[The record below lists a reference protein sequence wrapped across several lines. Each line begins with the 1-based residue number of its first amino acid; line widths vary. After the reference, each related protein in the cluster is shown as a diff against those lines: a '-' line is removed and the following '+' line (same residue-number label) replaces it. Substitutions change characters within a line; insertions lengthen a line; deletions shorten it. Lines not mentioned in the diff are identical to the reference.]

1 MDETNKNNQ
10 FPASPQSGWIKTGSP
25 SSDNKQTSSS
35 AALPKVV
42 WILVGGGIIL
52 LLALFTGLLIAK
64 KFTKKPSIYTQYECQ
79 PGQAI
84 SYYCGPCDNNEPGM
98 KKCTKFCRDHTWE
111 EEPSIVKCDPY
122 PHLPNNNG
130 GGNGGGNNGGGNNGG
145 GNGGSNSTD
154 LCCSGTPECI
164 AKKGK
169 SNKGVWRCVRK
180 EGTNCTSGSVCKFF
194 ENQHDPSACSGDE
207 ECAAWEVCQDGH
219 CRSKAG
225 CSRDS
230 DCVKGAKCVNGTCQG
245 IDKGIECYAD
255 SQGVK
260 IINKTGGKIS
270 GNVDWF
276 ASWCNN
282 PKACGYCGG
291 EPNHEY
297 VTLEAG
303 QVWTR
308 GFTNSENKEKGI
320 CDWQT
325 DLKAT
330 LGSYTC
336 QTADTGCD
344 HNCHVPPTSTPTPTP
359 TPTLTP
365 TPTPSPL
372 TSCTQV
378 KILKVNGQPYSSK
391 TTLKPGDV
399 LLLQGNGDTTINKT
413 IDQLYFTIFKKGGTA
428 IVDAGEGTNLEYTI
442 SQNVKHYT
450 ALYQFTVPDYGVY
463 SVSLAVHSPEDG
475 WSCTN

>member
-1 MDETNKNNQ
+1 MLKVMTMDETNKNNQ

-25 SSDNKQTSSS
+25 SSDNKQASSS
-35 AALPKVV
+35 SSLPKVI

-64 KFTKKPSIYTQYECQ
+64 KFTKKPSIYNQSQ
-79 PGQAI
+79 
-84 SYYCGPCDNNEPGM
+84 SSNE
-98 KKCTKFCRDHTWE
+98 D
-111 EEPSIVKCDPY
+111 
-122 PHLPNNNG
+122 
-130 GGNGGGNNGGGNNGG
+130 
-145 GNGGSNSTD
+145 
-154 LCCSGTPECI
+154 CCSGTPECQQRHQDDTNHI
-164 AKKGK
+164 
-169 SNKGVWRCVRK
+169 WRCVVDNSSTCK
-180 EGTNCTSGSVCKFF
+180 SKSVCKPYDKG
-194 ENQHDPSACSGDE
+194 DPSACNGPQD
-207 ECAAWEVCQDGH
+207 CAAWEVCQDGH

-291 EPNHEY
+291 KPNHEY

-359 TPTLTP
+359 TPTVTP
-365 TPTPSPL
+365 TSRPFPP

-378 KILKVNGQPYSSK
+378 KILKVNGQPYSLK

-399 LLLQGNGDTTINKT
+399 LLLQGKGDTAINKT

-428 IVDAGEGTNLEYTI
+428 VADAGEGTNLEYTI